1 MNLNLVA
8 LGLVLAACSTAQ
20 APPPAWTTAVS
31 ADHPAYPQARFITGV
46 GLSSTSADDADAR
59 AKENVA
65 LQISTRLESETSSF
79 QKYTTQAGTSETVTS
94 RLSVRGSLDRADPIR
109 LVDRARQG
117 GVFYS
122 YAVLDRA
129 ATHRELRASMTTD
142 LLTFPAPAGTPAQ
155 ARG

>member
-1 MNLNLVA
+1 MKLKLVA

-20 APPPAWTTAVS
+20 APTPPWTRAVS

-79 QKYTTQAGTSETVTS
+79 QKYTTQAGTSETVPS
-94 RLSVRGSLDRADPIR
+94 RLSVRGSFARARPIR
-109 LVDRARQG
+109 LGGPARQG
-117 GVFYS
+117 GVFFS
-122 YAVLDRA
+122 SAGLARAPPDRA
-129 ATHRELRASMTTD
+129 
-142 LLTFPAPAGTPAQ
+142 
-155 ARG
+155 

>member
-1 MNLNLVA
+1 MKLKPVA

-20 APPPAWTTAVS
+20 APTPAWTTAVS

-79 QKYTTQAGTSETVTS
+79 QKYTTQAGNRETGTS
-94 RLSVRGSLDRADPIR
+94 RLSVRGRFDRAEPLR
-109 LVDRARQG
+109 LADRARHG
-117 GVFYS
+117 GGFYS

-129 ATHRELRASMTTD
+129 ATDRELV
-142 LLTFPAPAGTPAQ
+142 
-155 ARG
+155 ARSGAHL

>member
-1 MNLNLVA
+1 MKMNPVA

-79 QKYTTQAGTSETVTS
+79 QKYTTQAGTRQTPTS
-94 RLSVRGSLDRADPIR
+94 PRSGRVSFDRADPIP
-109 LVDRARQG
+109 LVD
-117 GVFYS
+117 
-122 YAVLDRA
+122 
-129 ATHRELRASMTTD
+129 
-142 LLTFPAPAGTPAQ
+142 PA
-155 ARG
+155 

>member
-1 MNLNLVA
+1 MKLKLVA

-20 APPPAWTTAVS
+20 APTPAWTTAVS

-79 QKYTTQAGTSETVTS
+79 QKYTTQAGTSETVPS
-94 RLSVRGSLDRADPIR
+94 PPSGRSSLHRADLIP
-109 LVDRARQG
+109 LVDRAPQG

-122 YAVLDRA
+122 YAVPDRA
-129 ATHRELRASMTTD
+129 ATHRQLRASMSVE
-142 LLTFPAPAGTPAQ
+142 LSS
-155 ARG
+155 

>member
-1 MNLNLVA
+1 MKLKPVA

-20 APPPAWTTAVS
+20 APTPAWTTAVS

-79 QKYTTQAGTSETVTS
+79 QKYTTQAGNRATRPPPPSGG
-94 RLSVRGSLDRADPIR
+94 GSLGPADRI
-109 LVDRARQG
+109 
-117 GVFYS
+117 
-122 YAVLDRA
+122 
-129 ATHRELRASMTTD
+129 
-142 LLTFPAPAGTPAQ
+142 
-155 ARG
+155 